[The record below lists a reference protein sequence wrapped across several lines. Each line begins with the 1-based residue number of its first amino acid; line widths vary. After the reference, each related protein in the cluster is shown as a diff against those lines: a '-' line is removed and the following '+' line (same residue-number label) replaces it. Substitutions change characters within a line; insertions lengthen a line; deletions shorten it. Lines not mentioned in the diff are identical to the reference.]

1 MSKAKARVR
10 GTTTKRATPK
20 AAAKPEPEPGP
31 KPRPRPRPKPKP
43 APPRPAPGPPSRAA
57 RVKTILDDLTSPMV
71 PADAAELFA
80 VSVMDK
86 LLELAPDVMAR
97 FNRSWF
103 DVFVDLAIAVINR
116 CDERDVAEALRQVEA
131 DEDKH
136 GLLARTLRRRFARSL
151 PAAAVAPLDD
161 AARYWLSRAAIEAAG
176 AAVKDEELWE
186 ALWGRKAGWI
196 PVPMLARESPDGP
209 PPTDNGDGADR
220 DAEATTHDEE

>member
-10 GTTTKRATPK
+10 GTTTTKRATPK
-20 AAAKPEPEPGP
+20 AAAKPEPEPG
-31 KPRPRPRPKPKP
+31 PRPRPKPKP

-57 RVKTILDDLTSPMV
+57 VVKTILDDLTSPMV

-136 GLLARTLRRRFARSL
+136 GLLARMLRRRFARSL
-151 PAAAVAPLDD
+151 PAVAVSQLDD
-161 AARYWLSRAAIEAAG
+161 TGRYWLSRAAIEAAG

-196 PVPMLARESPDGP
+196 PVPMIARESPNGP
-209 PPTDNGDGADR
+209 PPTGDNGDGGDK
-220 DAEATTHDEE
+220 DAEATAHDEE